1 MRDITLP
8 TEGEWRRA
16 LTDVRV
22 AEQARAGHVPS
33 DADGSA
39 EQCTVS
45 YKLRGERFLAV
56 PEGAIGV
63 AFVWSLV
70 N

>member
-1 MRDITLP
+1 M
-8 TEGEWRRA
+8 
-16 LTDVRV
+16 

-33 DADGSA
+33 DADGGA

-45 YKLRGERFLAV
+45 YKLRGERVLAV

-63 AFVWSLV
+63 AFIWSLD